1 MVEKDF
7 KKILAEVRAENPY
20 PLDVFTGKT
29 QDGKYG
35 QFGHRVW
42 VNCLNKIEKKMREE
56 SEDDENE

>member
-1 MVEKDF
+1 MERKDF

-20 PLDVFTGKT
+20 PPDIFVGKT

-42 VNCLNKIEKKMREE
+42 VNCLDRIEEKMRE
-56 SEDDENE
+56 SEKDE